1 MDDFLLFSNSKI
13 DLKNM
18 LNSIESF
25 CLNNLLLTL
34 KPYILGKCKDGIA
47 FLGYK
52 IHRTCK
58 MFVFYLIFLNCCQV
72 NSYFFYPKIQKIARK
87 I

>member
-1 MDDFLLFSNSKI
+1 MAKKIQKRSEGMKQKCNAEKPDFCKEKSQTKNKNSKLDI
-13 DLKNM
+13 
-18 LNSIESF
+18 
-25 CLNNLLLTL
+25 CPNLLLTL

-58 MFVFYLIFLNCCQV
+58 MFSI
-72 NSYFFYPKIQKIARK
+72 
-87 I
+87 

>member
-1 MDDFLLFSNSKI
+1 MPKRSEGVKRERNPEKPDFCEAKSHPKNKNSKLDI
-13 DLKNM
+13 
-18 LNSIESF
+18 
-25 CLNNLLLTL
+25 CPNLLLTL

-58 MFVFYLIFLNCCQV
+58 MFSI
-72 NSYFFYPKIQKIARK
+72 
-87 I
+87 